1 MKIINF
7 KALEKGTLRGFFD
20 VVIEEWGMTIS
31 CSYFDK
37 DGKKWVNLP
46 SMQYEKDGVK
56 KYQSLVKFDDARY
69 KKFQDAVLRLIATG
83 EYETVQPKAPLHV
96 VAEQDDDLPF

>member
-7 KALEKGTLRGFFD
+7 KSIEKGYLRGFFD
-20 VVIEEWGMTIS
+20 VIIEEWGMTIA

-46 SMQYEKDGVK
+46 SREYEKDGQK
-56 KYQSLVKFDDARY
+56 KYQSLVKFDEARH
-69 KKFQDAVLRLIATG
+69 KKFQDSVLSLIAKG
-83 EYETVQPKAPLHV
+83 EYEEFVKKDLPVAAPM
-96 VAEQDDDLPF
+96 DDDCPF